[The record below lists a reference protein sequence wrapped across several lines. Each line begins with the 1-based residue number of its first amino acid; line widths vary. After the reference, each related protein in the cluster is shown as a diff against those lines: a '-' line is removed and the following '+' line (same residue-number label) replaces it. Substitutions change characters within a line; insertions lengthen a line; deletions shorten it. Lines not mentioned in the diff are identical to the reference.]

1 MARRASS
8 RSISHEHVPRAA
20 RQRHSSEGGALP
32 ADDPVRL
39 GARGTQPGVTW
50 FLRVVLQVHLYATAG
65 ILFKTSVCYE
75 TSVCSESP
83 ASAAMDLD
91 RVNSIFDAIDADK
104 SGEIDPTELM
114 LHLLGVGQ
122 EHESV
127 SALFKVLDKDGNG
140 SISREEFIAGFD
152 KLTVAESSEVVLKA
166 KLNLSDEEYAE
177 LKADFDE
184 IDTNKSGSVDISE
197 VRTLL
202 TKERNGTAPTEAEVE
217 EMMASFDKDAD
228 GQVTLVEYLAALGYA
243 PPDQDA
249 YDDLDA
255 FEPPDQ
261 EEDLEAAAAAPPV
274 DAAAQ
279 LAVSRLESSKVLDE
293 NSSVQ
298 AS

>member
-1 MARRASS
+1 M
-8 RSISHEHVPRAA
+8 V
-20 RQRHSSEGGALP
+20 
-32 ADDPVRL
+32 
-39 GARGTQPGVTW
+39 
-50 FLRVVLQVHLYATAG
+50 
-65 ILFKTSVCYE
+65 
-75 TSVCSESP
+75 
-83 ASAAMDLD
+83 DLD

-152 KLTVAESSEVVLKA
+152 KLTEAESSEVVLKA
-166 KLNLSDEEYAE
+166 KLKLSDEEYAE

-217 EMMASFDKDAD
+217 EMMGSFDKDAD

-243 PPDQDA
+243 APDLEA

-261 EEDLEAAAAAPPV
+261 EADLEAAAALIQGAAAGAAPPGLNPI
-274 DAAAQ
+274 AA
-279 LAVSRLESSKVLDE
+279 SRLESSKVLAE

>member
-1 MARRASS
+1 MNA
-8 RSISHEHVPRAA
+8 
-20 RQRHSSEGGALP
+20 
-32 ADDPVRL
+32 
-39 GARGTQPGVTW
+39 
-50 FLRVVLQVHLYATAG
+50 
-65 ILFKTSVCYE
+65 
-75 TSVCSESP
+75 
-83 ASAAMDLD
+83 
-91 RVNSIFDAIDADK
+91 IFDQIDADK

-114 LHLLGVGQ
+114 MHLLGVGQ

-184 IDTNKSGSVDISE
+184 IDTNKSGSVDVTE

-261 EEDLEAAAAAPPV
+261 EADLEAAAAAPPV

-293 NSSVQ
+293 NASVQ

>member
-1 MARRASS
+1 MA
-8 RSISHEHVPRAA
+8 VPYKRVFPP
-20 RQRHSSEGGALP
+20 HS
-32 ADDPVRL
+32 
-39 GARGTQPGVTW
+39 
-50 FLRVVLQVHLYATAG
+50 ATAAP
-65 ILFKTSVCYE
+65 L
-75 TSVCSESP
+75 P
-83 ASAAMDLD
+83 SAAMDLD